1 MLLNFAF
8 CARKR
13 KSGGQTNMDVLLH
26 QMAAHGYE
34 GQPVLTD
41 SSECTAFG
49 VGGCKPVLSFH
60 ERRVDSIF
68 STCGCLLSGCVRQG
82 LVLPKCFWPTVTMT
96 PHSTPTWLIARCDA
110 KRSMKNFP
118 AQSGQITT
126 WRWQNLCGWGGAKV
140 RHPCLVQNSYWQR
153 AGCPFR
159 SCKPNPLIAS
169 CGICLKAMA
178 GPMHLLGKKLA
189 QKHVVPTMLPKMNL
203 WLEAAPPRKTA
214 RLMLG
219 CEALLYSRAFHRCYS
234 WKSWKF
240 SKLKQ
245 RPLAW

>member
-1 MLLNFAF
+1 MDAF
-8 CARKR
+8 
-13 KSGGQTNMDVLLH
+13 LH

-41 SSECTAFG
+41 SSECTFFG

-82 LVLPKCFWPTVTMT
+82 LVLPKCFWPTMTMT
-96 PHSTPTWLIARCDA
+96 PQSSPTWLIARCDA
-110 KRSMKNFP
+110 KRSMKNLP
-118 AQSGQITT
+118 EWGRSRHEDGRTLRVRWGQGVPPMPGTKLSLT
-126 WRWQNLCGWGGAKV
+126 ESKM
-140 RHPCLVQNSYWQR
+140 
-153 AGCPFR
+153 PFR
-159 SCKPNPLIAS
+159 SCRPNPLIAS
-169 CGICLKAMA
+169 CGICLKALA

-189 QKHVVPTMLPKMNL
+189 QKHVAPTMLPKMNL
-203 WLEAAPPRKTA
+203 WLEPAPPRKTA

-219 CEALLYSRAFHRCYS
+219 RELLYSRAFHRCYS
-234 WKSWKF
+234 WKSWMV